1 MDNKDFITVEGLNEL
16 KNYKYKPGK
25 YTIIDNLLN
34 PYWEWIVTLLP
45 EWLAPNLITFIGW
58 VFVILSY
65 VNILRYDYT
74 FQQDIPNWC
83 FLFAA
88 ACIWIYS
95 TLDAVDGKQARR
107 TKSSSP
113 LGQLFDHGCDSFSI
127 TFFVL
132 ALGQAAKL
140 EGIEIFI
147 MFVACQSA
155 FWNSNWTEYNTGILK
170 TNVGQF
176 GVT

>member
-1 MDNKDFITVEGLNEL
+1 M
-16 KNYKYKPGK
+16 
-25 YTIIDNLLN
+25 
-34 PYWEWIVTLLP
+34 
-45 EWLAPNLITFIGW
+45 APNLITFVGW
-58 VFVILSY
+58 LFVILSY
-65 VNILRYDYT
+65 LNILRLDYT

-83 FLFAA
+83 FLLAA

-95 TLDAVDGKQARR
+95 TLDAIDGKQARR

-132 ALGQAAKL
+132 ALSQAAKL
-140 EGIEIFI
+140 DGVEVFAL
-147 MFVACQSA
+147 FVSTQSA
-155 FWNSNWTEYNTGILK
+155 MYFANWSEYNTGILK